1 MAIDASLVKQLR
13 EKTGAGFMDCKKA
26 LVECEGDFE
35 KSVDHLR
42 AKGLALA
49 ARKAEREAS
58 EGLVGAYIHGGNKI
72 GVLLEVNCET
82 DFVARTPQ
90 FQEFVKDVAMQV
102 AAASPLCVRRE
113 DVPPEVIAR
122 EREVYAGQARET
134 GKPENILNK
143 IVDGKIDK
151 FYHGVVMLEQA
162 FIKDPDKDIQTLLK
176 EKIVELGENI
186 SIRRFSRFQVGEG
199 LEHEEKNLAEEVQQ
213 QIANA

>member
-13 EKTGAGFMDCKKA
+13 DKTGAGFMDCKKA

-82 DFVARTPQ
+82 DFVARTEE
-90 FQEFVKDVAMQV
+90 FQALVKDLSMQV
-102 AAASPLCVRRE
+102 AAASPRYVRRE
-113 DVPPEVIAR
+113 DVGEEELER
-122 EREVYAGQARET
+122 ERAIYRQQASELN
-134 GKPENILNK
+134 KPEPVLEK
-143 IVDGKIDK
+143 IVAGKMER
-151 FYHGVVMLEQA
+151 FYEEACLMEQA
-162 FIKDPDKDIQTLLK
+162 FVKEPARRVKDLIQDS
-176 EKIVELGENI
+176 IARMGENI
-186 SIRRFSRFQVGEG
+186 RVRRFVRYSVGEG
-199 LEHEEKNLAEEVQQ
+199 MKD
-213 QIANA
+213 

>member
-82 DFVARTPQ
+82 DFVARTEE
-90 FQEFVKDVAMQV
+90 FQALVKDLSMQV
-102 AAASPLCVRRE
+102 AAANPQYVRRE
-113 DVPPEVIAR
+113 DVGEEELER
-122 EREVYAGQARET
+122 ERAIYRQQATELK
-134 GKPENILNK
+134 KPEPVLAK
-143 IVDGKIDK
+143 IVDGKMER
-151 FYHGVVMLEQA
+151 FYGDACLMEQA
-162 FIKDPDKDIQTLLK
+162 FIKEPTRRVNDLVQDA
-176 EKIVELGENI
+176 VARLGENI
-186 SIRRFSRFQVGEG
+186 RVRRFVRYSVGEG
-199 LEHEEKNLAEEVQQ
+199 TKE
-213 QIANA
+213 

>member
-13 EKTGAGFMDCKKA
+13 DKTGAGFMDCKKA

-82 DFVARTPQ
+82 DFVARTDE
-90 FQEFVKDVAMQV
+90 FQALVKDLSMQV
-102 AAASPLCVRRE
+102 AAASPRYVRRE
-113 DVPPEVIAR
+113 DVGEEELER
-122 EREVYAGQARET
+122 ERAIYRQQASELN
-134 GKPENILNK
+134 KPEPVLEK
-143 IVDGKIDK
+143 IVAGKMER
-151 FYHGVVMLEQA
+151 FYEEACLMEQA
-162 FIKDPDKDIQTLLK
+162 FIKEPARRVKDLIQDS
-176 EKIVELGENI
+176 IARMGENI
-186 SIRRFSRFQVGEG
+186 RVRRFVRYSVGEG
-199 LEHEEKNLAEEVQQ
+199 MKD
-213 QIANA
+213 